1 MIGFSKGVLN
11 FIKKRWIWSLVVLVV
26 VIFAGWLIFS
36 NPKPAAQYTQVQ
48 QGEVDSVVS
57 VTGTVKPAQNIDL
70 AFEKGGRLASLNVS
84 VGDRVYEGEVLASLD
99 NSDITAQLA
108 QAKANVKSQQAI
120 LDSLIKGSRQE
131 DINIAQL
138 KLQQDQQN
146 LNSYYDQAINVLND
160 AYAKTNDAVR
170 NQASPLFTNADTNNP
185 QLTFLV
191 SNAQTQIN
199 IINERILAGNDLN
212 SWSTLIQSI
221 QTNPTNGNV
230 DAALNQSLNY
240 ISDIRSFLSTALD
253 AVNNSINLSLTN
265 VTAYQTAITTGQT
278 NLNAAATSINNQ
290 LQTIT
295 SQKLTVAQDQNQYDL
310 TVSGSTPE
318 SIQNQEGALA
328 AAQANVIYYQ
338 SQLDKTILT
347 APFSGTITKVAPSI
361 GDIITAG
368 NAEISLIG
376 SGNFEIDAY
385 IAESDIA
392 KIKIGESA
400 NVTLDAYGPDTVFQA
415 KIISRDLSSTEQE
428 GVATYKTT
436 LQFLNKD
443 SRILPGLTANVD
455 IQIDKKKNVLFVPS
469 RDIIDENGQKFVQLL
484 VNNSKGTIQ
493 KVPVVIGLVG
503 SDGRTEIISGLK
515 LGDKISGD

>member
-1 MIGFSKGVLN
+1 MIKFSKGFLN
-11 FIKKRWIWSLVVLVV
+11 FVKKRWIWSLIILAVI
-26 VIFAGWLIFS
+26 IFAGWLIFS
-36 NPKPAAQYTQVQ
+36 NPKPPAQYTQVQ

-70 AFEKGGRLASLNVS
+70 AFENGGRLASLNVA
-84 VGDRVYEGEVLASLD
+84 VGDKVSEGEVLASLD
-99 NSDITAQLA
+99 NGGVAAQLA

-138 KLQQDQQN
+138 ELQQAQQN
-146 LNSYYDQAINVLND
+146 LASYYDQAINVLND
-160 AYAKTNDAVR
+160 AYAKANDAVR

-199 IINERILAGNDLN
+199 IINERILSGNDLN
-212 SWSTLIQSI
+212 AWDSSIQSI
-221 QTNPTNGNV
+221 QANPNNGDI

-253 AVNNSINLSLTN
+253 AVNNSINLSSTN
-265 VTAYQTAITTGQT
+265 ITAYQTAIATGQT
-278 NLNAAATSINNQ
+278 NLNTAATSINSQ
-290 LQTIT
+290 IQTIT

-310 TVSGSTPE
+310 TVSSSTPE
-318 SIQNQEGALA
+318 EIQNQEGALA
-328 AAQANVIYYQ
+328 AAQANVLYYQ

-347 APFSGTITKVAPSI
+347 APFSGTITKVVPNV

-368 NAEISLIG
+368 DPEISLIG
-376 SGNFEIDAY
+376 AGNFEIETY

-392 KIKIGESA
+392 KIKIGELA
-400 NVTLDAYGPDTVFQA
+400 YVTLDAYGPDVVFAA
-415 KIISRDLSSTEQE
+415 KIVSRDLSSTDQE

-436 LQFLNKD
+436 LQFVNKD
-443 SRILPGLTANVD
+443 PRILPGLTANVD
-455 IQIDKKKNVLFVPS
+455 IQVSKKENVLFVPS

-484 VNNSKGTIQ
+484 IDENKGTI
-493 KVPVVIGLVG
+493 KNTPVTIGLVG